1 MTVVYDASA
10 ILGARAAGPVAHAP
24 YVGRLEFR
32 RLERLVILAGGVAL
46 GLSLGFTTA
55 IGVGRPSLTALI
67 ASGAVLVAFGLYL
80 SSQTLRECLLKRA
93 PGCAAATIAQAAAL
107 LAWPL
112 TGLFAPVSAPV
123 FWAAPALAI
132 SALVLF
138 ASCWNGPSRAVYRL
152 GLQGALVAALA
163 AYQGALVIMSG

>member
-10 ILGARAAGPVAHAP
+10 ILGERATGAAAHAP

-46 GLSLGFTTA
+46 GLALGFTTA

-67 ASGAVLVAFGLYL
+67 VSGAVLVAFGLYL
-80 SSQTLRECLLKRA
+80 SSQTLRECLLRRA

-112 TGLFAPVSAPV
+112 TGFFAPVSAPA

-163 AYQGALVIMSG
+163 AYQGALMIMSG